1 MERLS
6 GCSLMVELQLPK
18 LIAWVRFPS
27 PAPYSSRHSSH
38 LLPVFCPGER
48 FLHSSGP
55 RGSFSAGTS
64 TMTRT
69 PFSLLLSAALAL
81 AVLTGCGD
89 RDDMP
94 PITGERATDA
104 GT

>member
-1 MERLS
+1 
-6 GCSLMVELQLPK
+6 
-18 LIAWVRFPS
+18 
-27 PAPYSSRHSSH
+27 
-38 LLPVFCPGER
+38 
-48 FLHSSGP
+48 
-55 RGSFSAGTS
+55 
-64 TMTRT
+64 MTRT

-104 GT
+104 GTANPGNQVREETLDDDGSAGMDASPYDQTGAGSQGTSR